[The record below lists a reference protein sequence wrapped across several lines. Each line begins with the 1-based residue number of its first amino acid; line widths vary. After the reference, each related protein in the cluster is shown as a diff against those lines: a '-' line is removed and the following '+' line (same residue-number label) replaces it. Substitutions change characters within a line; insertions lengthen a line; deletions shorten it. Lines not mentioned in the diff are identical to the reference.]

1 MSEYQVSVSVKRDGF
16 FSKAKRFV
24 KQKTYQVA
32 TVSTL
37 AFAAVAPVASN
48 AALAE
53 IGAELSTEMEAGKL
67 IIVAI
72 MTLGATLLAMFAGY
86 RYMKRGANSA

>member
-1 MSEYQVSVSVKRDGF
+1 MSENQNVPAVVEQKK
-16 FSKAKRFV
+16 SKVNAASWV
-24 KQKTYQVA
+24 
-32 TVSTL
+32 
-37 AFAAVAPVASN
+37 AVASALAITAAMPVASN

-53 IGAELSTEMEAGKL
+53 IGADLTSELDAGKL
-67 IIVAI
+67 IIVAV

>member
-1 MSEYQVSVSVKRDGF
+1 MSESYDVVVTQQKKRNKGL
-16 FSKAKRFV
+16 
-24 KQKTYQVA
+24 Y
-32 TVSTL
+32 
-37 AFAAVAPVASN
+37 AAVTAVAVTALAPVASN

-53 IGAELSTEMEAGKL
+53 IGKELSTEMEAGKL

>member
-1 MSEYQVSVSVKRDGF
+1 MSEKYEVTVVQKEKR
-16 FSKAKRFV
+16 SN
-24 KQKTYQVA
+24 A
-32 TVSTL
+32 TWYAAAT
-37 AFAAVAPVASN
+37 AVAVTALVPVASN

-72 MTLGATLLAMFAGY
+72 MTLGATLLAIFAGY

>member
-1 MSEYQVSVSVKRDGF
+1 MSEKYDVVVTQQKKRNTGLY
-16 FSKAKRFV
+16 AA
-24 KQKTYQVA
+24 A
-32 TVSTL
+32 TAL
-37 AFAAVAPVASN
+37 AVTALAPVASN
-48 AALAE
+48 AALAD

>member
-1 MSEYQVSVSVKRDGF
+1 MSENTPVVVEQKKKVSPASW
-16 FSKAKRFV
+16 
-24 KQKTYQVA
+24 VA
-32 TVSTL
+32 VAS
-37 AFAAVAPVASN
+37 AFAVTAAMPVASN

-53 IGAELSTEMEAGKL
+53 IGADLTTELDAGKL
-67 IIVAI
+67 IIIAV

>member
-1 MSEYQVSVSVKRDGF
+1 MSENTSPAVVEQKK
-16 FSKAKRFV
+16 SKNN
-24 KQKTYQVA
+24 
-32 TVSTL
+32 L
-37 AFAAVAPVASN
+37 ASLLAISSALAVTAVMPVASN